1 MKLMKN
7 IKKILIIMMG
17 GIGDMVHFTP
27 TIANV
32 HKHFPEAIMSFL
44 VYKSKAEELVKNAPF
59 VDKVYRVEIDVNTY
73 NIIPRL
79 RKENYEMAIISS
91 GTNPFKSGMLCYLSG
106 IPCRVAEKN
115 FWCTICIEKQEN
127 KHFLDH
133 NLKLAEAIGCTVRDK
148 SMKIWFDDDALK
160 YKKDLIKR
168 YDLKNKQL
176 IIGVHPGSEKRLA
189 FKRWPIEK
197 YGALLN
203 YMHKKYQA
211 SFIIF
216 GGPDE
221 AALAKELEGL
231 VNFRPINL
239 VGTTTVLQAAASISL
254 CHMFL
259 SNDSG
264 LMHLATAFAIPV
276 VAIYGPSQYI
286 KSAPYGQKQKHIIV
300 RHELPCSPCYDNNT
314 IKCKHLKCINDITVE
329 EVLSALESQI
339 KKLPKK
345 TTRN

>member
-1 MKLMKN
+1 MKLIKDT
-7 IKKILIIMMG
+7 KKILIIMMG

-27 TIANV
+27 TVANV
-32 HKHFPEAIMSFL
+32 HKHFPEATMSFL

-59 VDKVYRVEIDVNTY
+59 VDKVYRLGIDVNAY

-79 RKENYEMAIISS
+79 RKEKYEMAIISS
-91 GTNPFKSGMLCYLSG
+91 GTNPFKSGILCYLSG
-106 IPCRVAEKN
+106 IPYQVAEKN

-127 KHFLDH
+127 EHFLDH
-133 NLKLAEAIGCTVRDK
+133 NLKLAEAIGCAVTDRT
-148 SMKIWFDDDALK
+148 MKIWFDDNALK
-160 YKKDLIKR
+160 YKRALVKNH
-168 YDLKNKQL
+168 DLKNRQL

-203 YMHKKYQA
+203 YMHKKHQA

-221 AALAKELEGL
+221 AALARELESL
-231 VNFRPINL
+231 VNFKLINL
-239 VGTTTVLQAAASISL
+239 VGKTTVQQAAASISL
-254 CHMFL
+254 CHMFI

-286 KSAPYGQKQKHIIV
+286 KSAPYGKNHTIV

-314 IKCKHLKCINDITVE
+314 IKCKHLKCINDITIE
-329 EVLSALESQI
+329 EVLAALETQI
-339 KKLPKK
+339 KKLPIK
-345 TTRN
+345 TTGN